1 MAAAQLSSAP
11 LPYAPPMASP
21 GYGKRSVL
29 GQPPCRAGDFAHLPT
44 REASVAAHIDRLPEG
59 AAIDAKTLARE
70 LPAYGQQAVRS
81 ALTVLSE
88 AGHLRRV
95 RENAG
100 VGCTRWVFRTY
111 FSRVSHD
118 DLWWARFLSGEVT
131 DVAGPLPPT
140 PVPAPDVHPEPRP
153 AAAARA
159 RGGPSPATVMSPAPA
174 TSPGPTP
181 RPVTRRPRSEAYDVL
196 ASLGRTDPRMTLS
209 AVECAGLEELAGR
222 WLERGATAPQLVLA
236 LTAGL
241 PQQVHSP
248 AALARSRLTAK
259 LPPEPLAATAV
270 LLPQRLMECT
280 DCGTPGSPE
289 ALPGGLCR
297 ICRGGPEGREPDG
310 IGAEEVRAR
319 VALLRAIRREGYERS
334 RT

>member
-1 MAAAQLSSAP
+1 MAVTQLSSAP
-11 LPYAPPMASP
+11 RPYAPPMASP

-29 GQPPCRAGDFAHLPT
+29 GQPPCRASDFAHLPP
-44 REASVAAHIDRLPEG
+44 REASIAAHIDRLPEG

-81 ALTVLSE
+81 ALTALSA

-100 VGCTRWVFRTY
+100 AGCTRWVFRTF

-118 DLWWARFLSGEVT
+118 DAWWARFLEG
-131 DVAGPLPPT
+131 DVVDALDPVPPT
-140 PVPAPDVHPEPRP
+140 ALRPADVHPIQHLVAAPASSSAQASP
-153 AAAARA
+153 AARLQ
-159 RGGPSPATVMSPAPA
+159 
-174 TSPGPTP
+174 
-181 RPVTRRPRSEAYDVL
+181 RSEAYELL
-196 ASLGRTDPRMTLS
+196 AALGRTDPRMTLS
-209 AVECAGLEELAGR
+209 AAECAGLEGLAAQ
-222 WLERGATAPQLVLA
+222 WLERGATVSQVMQA
-236 LTAGL
+236 LTSGL

-248 AALARSRLTAK
+248 GALARSRLTAK
-259 LPPEPLAATAV
+259 LPPEPVAPAAV
-270 LLPQRLMECT
+270 PRPHRLMECT

-297 ICRGGPEGREPDG
+297 ICRGTPEAPQPDG
-310 IGAEEVRAR
+310 RTAEEVRAR
-319 VALLRAIRREGYERS
+319 VALLRAIRQDSHERS